1 MGEVIAILCLAT
13 MLSDRFQRALALI
26 EATHREDPQVE
37 TVDGIPW
44 PSEALYAERMGAW
57 VERLDPG
64 ASEPLKLAARCQHLQ
79 RWAIPRDRYPLDR
92 AGYHRWRTA
101 QAQAHARLAGELLKE
116 AGYDE
121 ATIARVQ
128 SLIRKEGLR
137 RDPEAQCLEDAACLV
152 FLEHGL
158 PDFARRHDEAQV
170 IDILRKTWNKMSP
183 KGQKEALELEL
194 APPARAL
201 VERALSS
208 G

>member
-1 MGEVIAILCLAT
+1 MPSA
-13 MLSDRFQRALALI
+13 RFQRALALI
-26 EATHREDPQVE
+26 EAIHREDPHTE
-37 TVDGIPW
+37 TVDGVPR

-57 VERLDPG
+57 VERLEPR
-64 ASEPLKLAARCQHLQ
+64 ASEPLRLAARCQHLQ
-79 RWAIPRDRYPLDR
+79 RWAIPRDSFPMDR

-101 QAQAHARLAGELLKE
+101 QAQAHARLAGELLRE

-121 ATIARVQ
+121 ATVARVQ
-128 SLIRKEGLR
+128 SLIRKERLR

-152 FLEHGL
+152 FLEHAL

-183 KGQKEALELEL
+183 RGREEALGLEL
-194 APPARAL
+194 APQARAL